1 MGDHRTE
8 AACLLETGTAF
19 PRRIGLHL
27 KDNELVF
34 AGMKPDGLSLYY
46 GDEPIFHFD
55 LEGRWLHAFVSGVHY
70 YKGLDSMTTAVDR
83 GREGANLVLK
93 RRKLAYVDATEFDD
107 VVRSTAL
114 HLLEAIESKHVDS
127 ASPPGG
133 VQMLELDEL
142 AVVLDRAARWD
153 AAAWFAQRERY
164 REQFGDPP
172 FLPPGSERSIV
183 LEATIGHP
191 RGVGFGGSTVPAHR
205 VRSVED
211 FQAHAERVARIWG
224 RRVLQAKSIYLAGGD
239 VFTRPYTDIF
249 GYLDAIA
256 ESFPLLETEGDRDA
270 TSASG
275 RAVSV
280 RCLIDDFSPE
290 VPDPN
295 RLADYRERGLDRTAL
310 GVISGDRLIRAVFA
324 RDWADSS
331 LDSFITAA
339 KAAEIPLDLLVLT
352 GAGGRERSEAHVRSI
367 VELIERIKPSQGD
380 LVFLLDLEEVGG
392 ESAIA
397 RLREAALT
405 HSGRADRIEEQK
417 QMKTALL
424 GMSKRRGFKVVP
436 YGMEKQMTRF

>member
-1 MGDHRTE
+1 MGEHRTE

-19 PRRIGLHL
+19 PRRIGLRL
-27 KDNELVF
+27 KDHELVF
-34 AGMKPDGLSLYY
+34 AGLKPDGLSLYY

-55 LEGRWLHAFVSGVHY
+55 LEGRWQHAFVSGVHY

-93 RRKLAYVDATEFDD
+93 RRKLSYVDTTDFDD
-107 VVRSTAL
+107 LVRSTAI
-114 HLLEAIESKHVDS
+114 HLLGAIESKHVDS

-133 VQMLELDEL
+133 VEMLDIDEL
-142 AVVLDRAARWD
+142 AGVLHRAVRWD

-164 REQFGDPP
+164 REQFGEPP

-191 RGVGFGGSTVPAHR
+191 RGVGFGGSTVPEHR
-205 VRSVED
+205 VRSVVE

-239 VFTRPYTDIF
+239 VFTRPSADIL

-256 ESFPLLETEGDRDA
+256 KSFPLAAIEGDRSV
-270 TSASG
+270 TSARG

-280 RCLIDDFSPE
+280 RCLIDDFSAD
-290 VPDPN
+290 VPDQN
-295 RLADYRERGLDRTAL
+295 RLAAYRERGLDRLDL
-310 GVISGDRLIRAVFA
+310 GVISGDRSIRAVFA

-331 LDSFITAA
+331 LDSFIAVA
-339 KAAEIPLDLLVLT
+339 KAAEIPLGLLVLT
-352 GAGGRERSEAHVRSI
+352 GAGGRERSQAHVRSV
-367 VELIERIKPSQGD
+367 VELIQRIEPSQGD

-397 RLREAALT
+397 RVGEAGLT
-405 HSGRADRIEEQK
+405 HTNRAERVEEQK

-424 GMSKRRGFKVVP
+424 DLSKRRGFKVVP